1 MPNVKGEKN
10 ALGELNHAK
19 REDQLK
25 PPPLPHYRARVKLA
39 VLMTFEAAVASVSL
53 KIRAEPSL
61 FEGSFFCC
69 KMVSDPALASGGFS
83 FSFGRIKA
91 MFERAEVGAW

>member
-25 PPPLPHYRARVKLA
+25 PPPLPRFGARVGLN
-39 VLMTFEAAVASVSL
+39 VLMAYGAAVASISL
-53 KIRAEPSL
+53 KIRAEPS
-61 FEGSFFCC
+61 FAEGLPL
-69 KMVSDPALASGGFS
+69 VQNGFGS
-83 FSFGRIKA
+83 SSC
-91 MFERAEVGAW
+91 